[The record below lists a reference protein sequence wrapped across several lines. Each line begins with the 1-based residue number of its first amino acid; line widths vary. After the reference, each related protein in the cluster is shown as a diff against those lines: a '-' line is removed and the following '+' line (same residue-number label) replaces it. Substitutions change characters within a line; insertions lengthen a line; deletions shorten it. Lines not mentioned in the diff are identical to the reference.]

1 MGAAPFIWAW
11 SKVRLV
17 WMRIRPEIKSMICP
31 FRLIP
36 CLLASV
42 VPALAQPLSKSG
54 APAFPEPPAEPKYK
68 QESPL
73 PKGWPEPGPYNQV
86 VLKKY
91 PAYRAAFTA
100 DPGPNGGF
108 MRLFKHITKNDI
120 PMSAPVAMKL
130 DETDTQSVKMEEMAF
145 IYQSPEVG
153 NTGKDGDR
161 VEVRDVPAQEA
172 LSYAWMG
179 SREAVAK
186 ARALIDAELEKR
198 KLTASGYRLLGYN
211 SPFVPRSKQT
221 HELQAL
227 IK

>member
-1 MGAAPFIWAW
+1 
-11 SKVRLV
+11 
-17 WMRIRPEIKSMICP
+17 MIHP
-31 FRLIP
+31 LKLIP
-36 CLLASV
+36 CLVASV
-42 VPALAQPLSKSG
+42 IPALAQPSSKSG
-54 APAFPEPPAEPKYK
+54 GPTIPDPPAEPKYK

-73 PKGWPEPGPYNQV
+73 PKGWPEPGPFNQV

-91 PAYRAAFTA
+91 PAYRAAFTVE
-100 DPGPNGGF
+100 PSPNGGF
-108 MRLFKHITKNDI
+108 MKLFKHISKNDI

-130 DETDTQSVKMEEMAF
+130 DEADAKSVKIEEMAF

-153 NTGKDGDR
+153 NTGRDGET

-179 SREAVAK
+179 SRDSVSK

-198 KLTASGYRLLGYN
+198 KIKANGYRLLGYN
-211 SPFVPRSKQT
+211 SPFVPRSRQT